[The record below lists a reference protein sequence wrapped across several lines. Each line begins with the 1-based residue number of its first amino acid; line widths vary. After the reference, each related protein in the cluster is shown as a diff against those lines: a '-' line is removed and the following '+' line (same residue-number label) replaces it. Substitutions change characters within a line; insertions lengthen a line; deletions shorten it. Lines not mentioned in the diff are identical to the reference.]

1 MSAISPKDADFS
13 RLDDS
18 EHMLSWLG
26 PDPYAHILDEVESL
40 LGGMAEG
47 AQLVRFE
54 AMDNA
59 EFITGAAS
67 SADVPGDD
75 LVWAKSI
82 FAFPFKLTVNA
93 PGRGHDDL
101 DGVYSKAAIG
111 LHRPPGEQNSQVW
124 FDLNGTMAEFGEFEL
139 MKQRLLSLS
148 A

>member
-1 MSAISPKDADFS
+1 MTATLPKNTDFS

-18 EHMLSWLG
+18 KYMLNWLK
-26 PDPYAHILDEVESL
+26 PDRYAHILDEVESL
-40 LGGMAEG
+40 LGDMAEG
-47 AQLVRFE
+47 AQLARFE
-54 AMDNA
+54 AIAKA

-67 SADVPGDD
+67 SADVSGEN

-82 FAFPFKLTVNA
+82 FAFPFQLTVHA

-101 DGVYSKAAIG
+101 EGVYSKAASG
-111 LHRPPGEQNSQVW
+111 LHRPSGEQKSQVW